1 MKVELQCG
9 DKITIPEGCKA
20 IVKGKSVVFEKEEK
34 VQELK
39 DGDVLVVVVNG
50 GKAQCFYL

>member
-20 IVKGKSVVFEKEEK
+20 IVKDNSNNHRYFDRTHDYSMLWE
-34 VQELK
+34 
-39 DGDVLVVVVNG
+39 
-50 GKAQCFYL
+50 